1 MANVSG
7 VGTTFNLPNF
17 VGELFQVTP
26 RETPFLS
33 MIGGLTG
40 GVQTTSKQFTWQ
52 DIDNADPA
60 QPEILEGADP
70 VYESRSRS
78 EYQNTTQIFQ
88 YGVDLTYTKQAA
100 VGNLDGE
107 SIIGTQPVQNEAA
120 LQLNLKIA
128 RAARDVDY
136 SFLHGVYQ
144 YPTNNLTAR
153 KTRGVVTATTTNN
166 VAAVSADLS
175 KDMVDETMRN
185 LVDGGAPLL
194 NLVAFTGSWNKQRF
208 SSIYGIAPESRN
220 VGGVNIEQVVTDFD
234 TVGLVYERQLT
245 ASTVAFI
252 DLAFVKPRFLRIPGK
267 GHFFVEE
274 KPAAGAYQRWML
286 YGEIGVE
293 YGPEHWHAKITG
305 TSTS

>member
-1 MANVSG
+1 MAAVAG
-7 VGTTFNLPNF
+7 RGTTFNLPNY
-17 VGELFQVTP
+17 VGELFKVTP
-26 RETPFLS
+26 EGTPLLS

-40 GVQTTSKQFTWQ
+40 GVQTTSKQFTWE
-52 DIDNADPA
+52 DIDNASA
-60 QPEILEGADP
+60 TQPEILEGADP
-70 VYESRSRS
+70 TYESRSRS
-78 EYQNTTQIFQ
+78 EYMNTTQIFQ

-120 LQLNLKIA
+120 LQLSLKIA

-136 SFLHGVYQ
+136 TFLHGAYA
-144 YPTNNLTAR
+144 YPADNLTAR
-153 KTRGVVTATTTNN
+153 KTRGVVTATVTNE
-166 VAAVSADLS
+166 VAAAAADLS
-175 KDMVDETMRN
+175 KDMIDTTMRK
-185 LVDGGAPLL
+185 LVDGGAPLM

-208 SSIYGIAPESRN
+208 SNIYGIAPESRN
-220 VGGVNIEQVVTDFD
+220 VGGLNITQVVTDFD

-245 ASTVAFI
+245 ASTVAFV
-252 DLAFVKPRFLRIPGK
+252 DLAFLKPRFLRIPGK

-274 KPAAGAYQRWML
+274 KPADGAYQRWML
-286 YGEIGVE
+286 YGEIGLE